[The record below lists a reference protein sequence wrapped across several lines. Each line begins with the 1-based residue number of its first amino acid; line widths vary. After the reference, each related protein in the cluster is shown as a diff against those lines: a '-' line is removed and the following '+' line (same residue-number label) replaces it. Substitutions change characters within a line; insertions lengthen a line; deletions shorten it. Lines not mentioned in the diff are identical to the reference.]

1 MGPGSALA
9 SGHSRTGQEL
19 EEHIPQSQEFFPGTP
34 LAVSINL
41 LTLKPM
47 AIRASRRIAYKINFS
62 TDITPLKVSI
72 G

>member
-1 MGPGSALA
+1 
-9 SGHSRTGQEL
+9 
-19 EEHIPQSQEFFPGTP
+19 
-34 LAVSINL
+34 
-41 LTLKPM
+41 M